1 MRAVGW
7 PAPGRRYSHPF
18 FSVRSWNKLRA
29 TSVKARRTCRR
40 SSRRSVCK
48 FAVHERYAPT
58 RREPEDWSDAMPE
71 SKSTCQET
79 PAVPP
84 YLEAAFAPARRL
96 TRGIRDGEDLVQDAC
111 RRAAVR
117 SRVEHIRRFNPLAQ
131 NPSVARTSLPSRSQH
146 SATRSVCTPPGAA
159 HRRPLLQDPCCAAGR
174 RVLLLERIQAERTS
188 TAVEFR

>member
-96 TRGIRDGEDLVQDAC
+96 TAGYQGWRRSGPGRLSARSCPFPGRAYPALQSARSESVRGENE
-111 RRAAVR
+111 
-117 SRVEHIRRFNPLAQ
+117 SSFPLAALGNQ
-131 NPSVARTSLPSRSQH
+131 ISVHAARSGTS
-146 SATRSVCTPPGAA
+146 TTPTS
-159 HRRPLLQDPCCAAGR
+159 RPLLCG
-174 RVLLLERIQAERTS
+174 RTS
-188 TAVEFR
+188 CSIA